1 MSEFYCDNLVI
12 DSGFWVKSVLFQSV
26 TGLVLGFCYIDT
38 LLVFLSAMDEQSSS
52 RLSMNELIGFSGV
65 SLHLSVPL
73 NGASNL
79 TNVIDASTPALD
91 NSTPVKTFK
100 EAVVLNVKGASAKF
114 AQVLSKTCAIP
125 LCQFPKPIL
134 KGDDLAIKI
143 PEND

>member
-1 MSEFYCDNLVI
+1 
-12 DSGFWVKSVLFQSV
+12 
-26 TGLVLGFCYIDT
+26 
-38 LLVFLSAMDEQSSS
+38 MDEQSSS

-65 SLHLSVPL
+65 SLPLSVPL

-79 TNVIDASTPALD
+79 TNVTDASGVPVVEKLVPALD

-114 AQVLSKTCAIP
+114 AHVLSKTCAIP